1 MRHAVKASS
10 FADPRDIAR
19 FAKCKAQGKSDD
31 QCFRVGD
38 NAIGCWGDSTA
49 QGTGPSCALP
59 PDYMINK
66 WGHINEAKHKQV
78 LVEKGDKSVV
88 CVLKDRMPWVKNLK
102 NAARIDLNPDAC
114 EALGIPIPAM
124 TSVEWSWV

>member
-10 FADPRDIAR
+10 FADPEDIAAYQK
-19 FAKCKAQGKSDD
+19 AKAKGMSD
-31 QCFRVGD
+31 QEAFKVGD
-38 NAIGCWGDSTA
+38 NAIGCWGTPTA

-66 WGHINEAKHKQV
+66 WGHIKDAKHKKV
-78 LVEKGDKSVV
+78 LVEKGEKNVV

-102 NAARIDLNPDAC
+102 SAARIDLNPDAC
-114 EALGIPIPAM
+114 EALGISIPAM